1 MSFSHIKV
9 GTSLDSFFFFFFIAG
24 YRPFYGHLKI
34 TYCVCASGS
43 PAGPGSCV
51 VMTCSVSLI
60 SDDSSSPLS
69 LTGDDQKVLKKLSH
83 MGHRGE
89 EKVLDGSSA

>member
-1 MSFSHIKV
+1 M
-9 GTSLDSFFFFFFIAG
+9 
-24 YRPFYGHLKI
+24 
-34 TYCVCASGS
+34 CASGS